1 MGADDIKCRIME
13 EELKEFWPEWHVV
26 KRLGG
31 GSYGDVFQIFKD
43 NFGIRVYAALK
54 VIQINNYLAEETVPL
69 SDPELIQGKNVQYDW
84 QKNDMPNGQ
93 YRGNTIP
100 EVFMNEIRIMEA
112 LRGAPNIVS
121 IDDFNFRKGS
131 DASTLY
137 VRMELLTSFE
147 EVMLTRRKNNN
158 PFTIAEILKVGR
170 DVCTAL
176 MYCEQRGII
185 HRDIKPANLFVDAY
199 GNYKVGD
206 FGVSKRMETVHAA
219 HTMTGIGTISYMAP
233 EIFAG
238 HSYNNTVD
246 IYALGMVLYQLLNN
260 GRIPFLPA
268 HGTYTARD
276 FDNANYKRLRGE
288 EVPSLTGLHAGSEII
303 DEQLNGIVCKACIAD
318 SHGRYRT
325 AKELFDALTDY
336 MIWKKN
342 IGNSNAEVK
351 AHQGKNSAGKEKSS
365 EIKHDRT
372 VRYGANSPAQKKP
385 LSMRARIGII
395 IAVWIALIILLGGG
409 NIINQLFHS
418 SSANSTTDIV
428 ESETAEEIDPT
439 LSDDETSM
447 AENETVE
454 ETNQTLSDDETSM
467 AENETV
473 EETNQTLSDDE
484 TNMVENEMADGTGT
498 VSAEDY
504 IRVAGSSGRAITD
517 DVMIRND
524 ASTEAR
530 IIGSINEG
538 DEIII
543 LDALQNYDGY
553 VWYYIELENGNRGYV
568 RSDLIDADISVRE

>member
-121 IDDFNFRKGS
+121 IDDFNFQKGA

-147 EVMLTRRKNNN
+147 EVMLTRRKNNI
-158 PFTIAEILKVGR
+158 PFTIADVLKVGR

-238 HSYNNTVD
+238 HS
-246 IYALGMVLYQLLNN
+246 
-260 GRIPFLPA
+260 
-268 HGTYTARD
+268 D

-288 EVPSLTGLHAGSEII
+288 EVPSLTGLHASSEII
-303 DEQLNGIVCKACIAD
+303 DEQLNSIVCKACKAD

-325 AKELFDALTDY
+325 AKELFDSLTDY

-351 AHQGKNSAGKEKSS
+351 AHQGKNSVGKGKPS

-372 VRYGANSPAQKKP
+372 VRYGANSPAQKKS

-418 SSANSTTDIV
+418 SSVNSTTDIV
-428 ESETAEEIDPT
+428 ESETAEEINPT
-439 LSDDETSM
+439 LSDDETNM
-447 AENETVE
+447 VEDETVE

-504 IRVAGSSGRAITD
+504 IRVAGSSGMAIAD
-517 DVMIRND
+517 GVVIRND
-524 ASTEAR
+524 ASTEAG
-530 IIGSINEG
+530 IIGSLNEG